1 MSALFNFTNYR
12 FDSYISSAGPV
23 GGDEHSSN
31 VKSGVGALSGQHD
44 TFEVGDEVTSSYTFW
59 WGVSN
64 GIATATYR
72 FLGYTSGATKY
83 PVIGSTYVVTA
94 VNPHFTSKLDIIL
107 GPGSGTVDLIV
118 ADLACY
124 LTGTMILTA
133 EGEKPV
139 ETLREGDLIH
149 TRFGGLRPLRW
160 LGRNRVHASK
170 LAADKMP
177 VCIHANALA
186 DGVPTRDLW
195 ITADHNVV
203 IDDQLV
209 TAELLVN
216 GATITQPAQDGMI
229 AYFHLDFGV
238 HDCVL
243 ADGAWADSYAE
254 RDNRD
259 TFDNHDDFLRANPDH
274 QPVHQEFCLPLLN
287 HASPELA
294 AIREA
299 ITARI
304 PVPSLTDDPD
314 LHLLADGRR
323 VDPVLRDGG
332 RWEFLLDAPAA
343 RLVLRSRVQVPEA
356 IGLSADGR
364 SLGIALRRIE
374 VHSALGETRLEA
386 GSPILTNG
394 LHPVE
399 GTSPNLWRWTRGDVT
414 LPPYG
419 RQAPLR
425 LIVHGT
431 GLGQYA
437 LAAPDAGLAAPA
449 LRHAA

>member
-1 MSALFNFTNYR
+1 MSVNANFTFLNVGYMAYR
-12 FDSYISSAGPV
+12 NTAGSLYYYTNFSRTATAY
-23 GGDEHSSN
+23 GTN
-31 VKSGVGALSGQHD
+31 AIFQ
-44 TFEVGDEVTSSYTFW
+44 VGDAITFSSTLF
-59 WGVSN
+59 
-64 GIATATYR
+64 IAGLSYK
-72 FLGYTSGATKY
+72 FLGYTDGAARY
-83 PVIGSTYVVTA
+83 PVIG
-94 VNPHFTSKLDIIL
+94 VNGQVSLIL
-107 GPGSGTVDLIV
+107 GATGSGPFNLIV

-170 LAADKMP
+170 LAADKLP

-323 VDPVLRDGG
+323 IDPVLRDGG

-437 LAAPDAGLAAPA
+437 LSDAVPQRELAA